1 MSKLKLHEF
10 EPLPYSSTSFDR
22 VVVPGGWLYRLWKRS
37 STSDNDTGYAALCFA
52 PDPTAPHVRDRRRLR
67 LREGYASTSNGNFCH
82 WRTES
87 TGGVVMSESS
97 QRRGVTVWHADGS
110 ETDHAT
116 RLEAHDALVDSGSPS
131 PFEVV
136 TGAAVEPEHEPTPDA
151 A

>member
-22 VVVPGGWLYRLWKRS
+22 VVVPGGWLYRLWNYPS
-37 STSDNDTGYAALCFA
+37 GMDNDTGYAALCFV
-52 PDPTAPHVRDRRRLR
+52 PSPRAPHARDRRRLR

-87 TGGVVMSESS
+87 TGGVIMSESS
-97 QRRGVTVWHADGS
+97 QRPGVTVWHADGS

-116 RLEAHDALVDSGSPS
+116 RLEAHDALVESGSPS

-136 TGAAVEPEHEPTPDA
+136 TGSAVERPQTHA
-151 A
+151 